1 MCGIAGIVTWG
12 GKPASRDEL
21 VRMTTAIAHRGP
33 DDAGVWID
41 EDAGIAF
48 GHRRLSIIDLSIH
61 GHQPMHS
68 ASGRYVLCYNGEI
81 YNFEDIRRQLEAEH
95 AAPAWRGH
103 SDSEVLLAAIE
114 RWGIESA
121 LARCVGMF
129 ALAVWDRE
137 TRTLS
142 FARDRIGEKPL
153 YFGIIDG
160 RLLFASELSALKQAL
175 AGEPAIDRASLARFV
190 QFSYIPA
197 PQTIYQG
204 IYKLRPG
211 HLLSLR
217 SILDTDTV
225 GKPYWRL
232 SADDP
237 ARQAELLTLPDSEL
251 VSQVHDTLAKAVKA
265 QMISDVPFGA
275 FLSGGIDSSLVV
287 SLMQSQSQNKV
298 RTFTIGF
305 EEREFDEA
313 PYAKEVARHLGT
325 EHTELYVT
333 SKDALDLIPNLAGI
347 YSEPFADSSQ
357 IPTTLVSRLTR
368 DHVTVALSGDGG
380 DELFAGYPRYQLTE
394 RLWKRIRSIPLPLRS
409 AASRALRCADQSQWD
424 AVLSRLLSEKR
435 LADINGR
442 RVHRLA
448 QLFTAR
454 DLGSLYVRLMSQWS
468 PDQELVLGSPA
479 LDLLPNQG
487 FDRNA
492 ADALSAMRRW
502 DVDQYLPDDLLV
514 KVDRASMSTSLE
526 TRAPMLD
533 HRLVELAFSL
543 PRHALV
549 RNGVGK
555 WALREVLDAYVPRKL
570 IERPKAGFSIPIG
583 PWLAGPLRSWAE
595 DLLDP
600 ARLSG
605 EGFFD
610 AGKIAGMWNEHKS
623 GKFDRSSYL
632 WNVLIFNSWFGAQR
646 SSRAH

>member
-12 GKPASRDEL
+12 AKPASRDEL

-33 DDAGVWID
+33 DDDGVWID
-41 EDAGIAF
+41 EDAGVAF
-48 GHRRLSIIDLSIH
+48 GHRRLSIIDLSVH

-68 ASGRYVLCYNGEI
+68 ASGRYVLSYNGEI
-81 YNFEDIRRQLEAEH
+81 YNFEEIRQQLEAES
-95 AAPAWRGH
+95 AAPAWRGR

-114 RWGIESA
+114 RWGIEGA
-121 LARCVGMF
+121 LVKCVGMF

-142 FARDRIGEKPL
+142 LARDRIGEKPL
-153 YFGIIDG
+153 YFGTVDG
-160 RLLFASELSALKQAL
+160 RLLFASELAAIKQGL
-175 AGEPAIDRASLARFV
+175 AVEPVIDRSALARFV

-197 PQTIYQG
+197 PQTIYRG

-211 HLLSLR
+211 HVLSVQ
-217 SILDTDTV
+217 SPLDPDTM
-225 GKPYWRL
+225 GKAYWRL
-232 SADDP
+232 SDGEQ
-237 ARQAELLTLPDSEL
+237 ARRRELLALPDAEL
-251 VSQVHDTLAKAVKA
+251 VSHVHDTLAEAVKA

-287 SLMQSQSQNKV
+287 SLMQSQSQTKV

-333 SKDALDLIPNLAGI
+333 SKDALDLIPNLSSI

-368 DHVTVALSGDGG
+368 EHVTVALSGDGG

-394 RLWKRIRSIPLPLRS
+394 RLWKRIKGMPLPLRN
-409 AASRALRCADQSQWD
+409 ATAGALRCANQGQWD
-424 AVLSRLLSEKR
+424 AVLSNLLSKER
-435 LADINGR
+435 FAEINGR

-448 QLFTAR
+448 QLLTSR
-454 DLGSLYVRLMSQWS
+454 NLGQLYVRLMSQWS
-468 PDQELVLGSPA
+468 PEQRLVLGCPE
-479 LDLLPNQG
+479 LDLIPDNS
-487 FDRNA
+487 FDA
-492 ADALSAMRRW
+492 ASADALSAMRSW
-502 DVDQYLPDDLLV
+502 DVGQYLPDDLLV
-514 KVDRASMSTSLE
+514 KVDRASMSASLE

-543 PRHALV
+543 PHRALV

-555 WALREVLDAYVPRKL
+555 WALRQVLDTYVPRSL

-583 PWLAGPLRSWAE
+583 AWLAGPLRSWAE
-595 DLLDP
+595 GLLDP
-600 ARLSG
+600 ARLSR
-605 EGFFD
+605 EGFFNPK
-610 AGKIAGMWNEHKS
+610 KILEMWDDHKS
-623 GKFDRSSYL
+623 GRFDRSSYL
-632 WNVLIFNSWFGAQR
+632 WNVLIFNSWFEAQPGK
-646 SSRAH
+646 RAQ